1 MSVEQK
7 VVRAEV
13 QVFLNKLRT
22 LDLGPIAYKLMHPEK
37 GRGWT
42 KAKTVRAIARYMAF
56 LGLIYLY
63 PNQQFVPTQ
72 EIDAVWHNH
81 ILDTTKYHQDCELL
95 FGRYVH
101 HFPYFSLRGEADEQ
115 NWQAAFADTQTIFK
129 QHFGIAP
136 SDKLDR
142 SKIWLKAEEK
152 KNKGSRCENLKTSD
166 SKKKGRNRPTVDIKA
181 EVLAVFPKP
190 LS

>member
-7 VVRAEV
+7 VLRAEV
-13 QVFLNKLRT
+13 QVFLNKLRA
-22 LDLGPIAYKLMHPEK
+22 LDFGPIAYKLMHPEK

-63 PNQQFVPTQ
+63 PDRPFVPTQ

-129 QHFGIAP
+129 QHFGIAS

-166 SKKKGRNRPTVDIKA
+166 SKKKGGNRPTVDIKA
-181 EVLAVFPKP
+181 EVLAVFPEP

>member
-13 QVFLNKLRT
+13 QVFINKLRT
-22 LDLGPIAYKLMHPEK
+22 VDLGPIAYKLMHPEK

-63 PNQQFVPTQ
+63 PDRPFVPTQ

-115 NWQAAFADTQTIFK
+115 TWERAFAETQTIFK

-152 KNKGSRCENLKTSD
+152 KNKGARCSNLKDSD
-166 SKKKGRNRPTVDIKA
+166 SKKAGNRPTVDIKA
-181 EVLAVFPKP
+181 EVLAVFPEA

>member
-7 VVRAEV
+7 VVRAEI
-13 QVFLNKLRT
+13 QVFLNKLRA

-81 ILDTTKYHQDCELL
+81 ILDTSKYHQDCELL

-101 HFPYFSLRGEADEQ
+101 HFPYFSRRGEADEQ
-115 NWQAAFADTQTIFK
+115 TWQAAFADTQTILEH
-129 QHFGIAP
+129 HFGTETD
-136 SDKLDR
+136 DKLDR
-142 SKIWLKAEEK
+142 SKIWLKADEK
-152 KNKGSRCENLKTSD
+152 KNKAARCENLKYP
-166 SKKKGRNRPTVDIKA
+166 KNKQQYRPTVDIKA
-181 EVLAVFPKP
+181 EVLAAFPKP
-190 LS
+190 WS